1 MRSAPVA
8 RRTGRRPVARAE
20 CHAEGP
26 RVRDDTSGGLLLHR
40 GHERRIARRHFS
52 GSDPWSERH
61 PCEPEIRRTARELG
75 IFVAGSF
82 ATTMRLAA
90 CRHLAC
96 TRDAAR
102 KNTSLESTKKANGG
116 SARRLFATTQKLLH
130 PDCARLP
137 AGATQT
143 APRGPTRA
151 LRAVR
156 AGREARQ
163 GAPRRPDR
171 PRTVVKRSHAGRRAA
186 GARGLVRALVAARW
200 GDGPA
205 TLVDECSPR
214 SATRGLKLRHSPFL
228 ETATQGL
235 QVT

>member
-8 RRTGRRPVARAE
+8 RRRRPVARAE

-40 GHERRIARRHFS
+40 GHERRIARKRFS

-61 PCEPEIRRTARELG
+61 PCEPEVRRTARELG

-82 ATTMRLAA
+82 APTMRLAA

-96 TRDAAR
+96 TRGAAR
-102 KNTSLESTKKANGG
+102 KNASPKSTKKANGG

-130 PDCARLP
+130 PECARFP

-143 APRGPTRA
+143 AARGPTRA

-156 AGREARQ
+156 AGREARW
-163 GAPRRPDR
+163 GAARTAHPL
-171 PRTVVKRSHAGRRAA
+171 RTVAKRGEAGRRAA
-186 GARGLVRALVAARW
+186 GAERLVRVSPSSSV
-200 GDGPA
+200 GGP
-205 TLVDECSPR
+205 
-214 SATRGLKLRHSPFL
+214 TRHLSGRFRRR
-228 ETATQGL
+228 GR
-235 QVT
+235 

>member
-40 GHERRIARRHFS
+40 GHERRIARKCFS

-102 KNTSLESTKKANGG
+102 KNASLESTKKANV
-116 SARRLFATTQKLLH
+116 SIARRLFATNQKLLH

-143 APRGPTRA
+143 AARGPTRA
-151 LRAVR
+151 VRAVR
-156 AGREARQ
+156 AGREARW
-163 GAPRRPDR
+163 GAARTAHR
-171 PRTVVKRSHAGRRAA
+171 PRTVAKHGEAGRRAA
-186 GARGLVRALVAARW
+186 GAERLVRVDRRALGWDR
-200 GDGPA
+200 PA
-205 TLVDECSPR
+205 TLVDVELS
-214 SATRGLKLRHSPFL
+214 
-228 ETATQGL
+228 
-235 QVT
+235 